1 MFPRGNSMETKPRI
15 QIDLRKVE
23 EYAQV
28 CNNEEEIANAL
39 GISYTTLKARKRES
53 DQFASAIKRGKAKAN
68 VFVGGKLMEKI
79 KSGDTASI
87 IFYMKSRC
95 GWKETSRSEI
105 TGADGGAVKVDAAPD
120 LSGVSTENLRKIREL
135 MNEQTPNSD

>member
-1 MFPRGNSMETKPRI
+1 METKPRI

-105 TGADGGAVKVDAAPD
+105 SGVDGGAIKMDAAPD
-120 LSGVSTENLRKIREL
+120 LTGVSSDNLRKIREL
-135 MNEQTPNSD
+135 MNGKTPNDS

>member
-1 MFPRGNSMETKPRI
+1 METKPRI

-105 TGADGGAVKVDAAPD
+105 TGHTAVPGADGGAVKVDAAPD

>member
-1 MFPRGNSMETKPRI
+1 MKTKPRI

-28 CNNEEEIANAL
+28 CDNEEEIANAL
-39 GISYTTLKARKRES
+39 GISYSTLQSRKRES
-53 DQFASAIKRGKAKAN
+53 EEFRIAIKRGKAKAN

-95 GWKETSRSEI
+95 GWRETQKIEADVITREEPPYGLVEI
-105 TGADGGAVKVDAAPD
+105 YAK
-120 LSGVSTENLRKIREL
+120 LRAKK
-135 MNEQTPNSD
+135 

>member
-1 MFPRGNSMETKPRI
+1 METKPRI

-28 CNNEEEIANAL
+28 CDNEEEIANAL
-39 GISYTTLKARKRES
+39 GVSYSTLQSRKRENEE
-53 DQFASAIKRGKAKAN
+53 FKSAIKRGKAKAN

-105 TGADGGAVKVDAAPD
+105 TGTVEIGQGMDAFYRTVIEELANDKQEP
-120 LSGVSTENLRKIREL
+120 VS
-135 MNEQTPNSD
+135 

>member
-1 MFPRGNSMETKPRI
+1 MKTKPRI

-28 CNNEEEIANAL
+28 CDNEEEIANAL
-39 GISYTTLKARKRES
+39 GISYSTLQSRKRENE
-53 DQFASAIKRGKAKAN
+53 DFRSAIKRGKAKAN

-95 GWKETSRSEI
+95 GWREVNRTELS
-105 TGADGGAVKVDAAPD
+105 GPNGGPIQSAVAPD
-120 LSGVSTENLRKIREL
+120 LSGVDLKKLKAAREL
-135 MNEQTPNSD
+135 LYGGGKASDTN

>member
-1 MFPRGNSMETKPRI
+1 METKPRI

-28 CNNEEEIANAL
+28 CDNEEEIANAL
-39 GISYTTLKARKRES
+39 GISYSTLQSRKRENEE
-53 DQFASAIKRGKAKAN
+53 FKNAIKRGKAKAN

-105 TGADGGAVKVDAAPD
+105 TGADGGAVKVDVAPD

>member
-1 MFPRGNSMETKPRI
+1 METKPRI

-79 KSGDTASI
+79 RGGDTASI
-87 IFYMKSRC
+87 IFYMKARC
-95 GWKETSRSEI
+95 GWKETSRNELS
-105 TGADGGAVKVDAAPD
+105 GANGGAIKVDATPD
-120 LSGVSTENLRKIREL
+120 LSGVDLDKLKAVKEMLYGNSTADTDR
-135 MNEQTPNSD
+135 T

>member
-1 MFPRGNSMETKPRI
+1 METKPRI

-68 VFVGGKLMEKI
+68 VFVGGKLMQKI
-79 KSGDTASI
+79 KDGDTASI

-95 GWKETSRSEI
+95 GWKETSRQEI
-105 TGADGGAVKVDAAPD
+105 TGKDGEPIKTEQVAD
-120 LSGVSTENLRKIREL
+120 LSKVKTEDLKAVREL
-135 MNEQTPNSD
+135 LYGTKTADID